1 MLGILLVIG
10 GIVNAVRAME
20 LRRYRGGTW
29 VVALVAGIAIAVG
42 GIVIIVNP
50 FESTVAFV
58 LALGVL
64 LILKGVVDLL
74 ISMWFSNATK
84 DFR

>member
-10 GIVNAVRAME
+10 GIVNAVRAMGCAAI
-20 LRRYRGGTW
+20 RRRVGRRARGPSPSLS
-29 VVALVAGIAIAVG
+29 ASSSS
-42 GIVIIVNP
+42 
-50 FESTVAFV
+50 STVRVDGGRAR
-58 LALGVL
+58 AGVL
-64 LILKGVVDLL
+64 LHLEGVDLL